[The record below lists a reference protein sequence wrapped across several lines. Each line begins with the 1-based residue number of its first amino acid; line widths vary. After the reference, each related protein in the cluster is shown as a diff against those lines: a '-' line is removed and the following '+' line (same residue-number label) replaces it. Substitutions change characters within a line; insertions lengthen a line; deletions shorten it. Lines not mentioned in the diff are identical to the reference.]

1 MKDSHEWI
9 LDAILDIR
17 EVCNDTALPET
28 RQALDQAMSVAIREL
43 DSTGSSSDH
52 RAKASTSQLH

>member
-17 EVCNDTALPET
+17 EVCEDAALPET
-28 RQALDQAMSVAIREL
+28 RQAVDQAMSVAIREL
-43 DSTGSSSDH
+43 DSTGSSSSH
-52 RAKASTSQLH
+52 SAKTSHSQLH